1 MEQVEGIWA
10 VFLSVAKKKNILLGK
25 RAKNKETTEDIF

>member
-10 VFLSVAKKKNILLGK
+10 VFLSVAKKNILLGK
-25 RAKNKETTEDIF
+25 HAKNKETTEDIF